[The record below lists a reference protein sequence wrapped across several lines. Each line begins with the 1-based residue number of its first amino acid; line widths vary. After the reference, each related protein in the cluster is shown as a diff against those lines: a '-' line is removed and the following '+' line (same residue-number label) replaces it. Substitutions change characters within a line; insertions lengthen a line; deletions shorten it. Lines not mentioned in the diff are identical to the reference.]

1 MNRSNDQGLGLLEQ
15 YNIMFLFCTTFFCIK
30 LGIFSPKGIQMPLSL
45 SFRAKRDVVGNLI
58 SSKWL
63 LTVFK
68 SGMGTEGF
76 HTANG
81 KTFDRSRGIEI
92 LFIQKIPL
100 HSCSGIFLEVPSRF
114 ELENKGFADLRLTT
128 WLWHQIKWSGR
139 RDSDPRHPPWQGGTL
154 PTELLPHNVS
164 WGGIEPPTL

>member
-1 MNRSNDQGLGLLEQ
+1 
-15 YNIMFLFCTTFFCIK
+15 
-30 LGIFSPKGIQMPLSL
+30 MPLSL

-76 HTANG
+76 QTAIG
-81 KTFDRSRGIEI
+81 KTFDRSRGIKI

-114 ELENKGFADLRLTT
+114 ELENKGFADL
-128 WLWHQIKWSGR
+128 
-139 RDSDPRHPPWQGGTL
+139 GTQY
-154 PTELLPHNVS
+154 
-164 WGGIEPPTL
+164 